1 MKKLT
6 ILLCAYLIC
15 TMAYT
20 QKYTAEYGPAF
31 EQINNQYEKLFQY
44 DYLCLSVNEISIGN
58 KHPEFLKNSN
68 KILALIEVCAI
79 NTSEKYLI
87 GIFNEF
93 DTESKLVIDKIPVLK
108 QRRIIGDHLKI
119 KIKLLSIDKKN
130 QTLLE
135 VVDELGSGIPMPVI
149 NENCPKAKYFK
160 ELLNILESKID
171 GEKIEFTI
179 KFKVASGE
187 AEFQDL
193 YKQYYNLLIDT
204 KYILLEDSSK
214 IKGID
219 VITDN
224 RNIKYAQIKDFADFN
239 KLSNEEWIE
248 IGINKSSPVS
258 FSCKPFFKLYKD
270 ILMDFEESNPC
281 FKKIDINIDN
291 AIEFIKTD
299 DKISCLDK
307 EAQMHFIGM
316 LRLYEKYIQVR
327 QTEIVKAG
335 SEANVI
341 QVYLY
346 SLQEDLLKL
355 LRQENFLSKNNISI
369 ILPKLYDLEQSIIYN
384 DCLKDILIYLDNRR
398 KIQALEFELND
409 KLDDLL
415 KEINK

>member
-1 MKKLT
+1 MKKST

-31 EQINNQYEKLFQY
+31 EQINVKYEKLFQY

-68 KILALIEVCAI
+68 KIIAVIEICSI
-79 NTSEKYLI
+79 NNSEKYLL
-87 GIFNEF
+87 GIINEI
-93 DTESKLVIDKIPVLK
+93 DNDSKLVINKIPVLK
-108 QRRIIGDHLKI
+108 QRRLIGDNLKI
-119 KIKLLSIDKKN
+119 KIKLLSIDDKN

-135 VVDELGSGIPMPVI
+135 VVDELGTDIPMPI
-149 NENCPKAKYFK
+149 MNKNCSKAKYFK

-179 KFKVASGE
+179 KFKVAFGE

-193 YKQYYNLLIDT
+193 YKQYYNVLIGAE
-204 KYILLEDSSK
+204 YILLEDSSK

-219 VITDN
+219 VVTDN
-224 RNIKYAQIKDFADFN
+224 RNIKYSQIKDFADFN
-239 KLSNEEWIE
+239 KLSNEAWIE
-248 IGINKSSPVS
+248 IGINKSSSVS
-258 FSCKPFFKLYKD
+258 LSCKPFFKLYKD
-270 ILMDFEESNPC
+270 ILMGLEESNPC

-291 AIEFIKTD
+291 AIKFIEND
-299 DKISCLDK
+299 NKISCLDK
-307 EAQMHFIGM
+307 EAQLHFIRM
-316 LRLYEKYIQVR
+316 LRLYKKYIQVR
-327 QTEIVKAG
+327 EKEIDKAG
-335 SEANVI
+335 IEGNVI

-355 LRQENFLSKNNISI
+355 LRQEDFLTKNNISI
-369 ILPKLYDLEQSIIYN
+369 LLPELYDLEQGIIYKE
-384 DCLKDILIYLDNRR
+384 CLKDILIYLDNKR